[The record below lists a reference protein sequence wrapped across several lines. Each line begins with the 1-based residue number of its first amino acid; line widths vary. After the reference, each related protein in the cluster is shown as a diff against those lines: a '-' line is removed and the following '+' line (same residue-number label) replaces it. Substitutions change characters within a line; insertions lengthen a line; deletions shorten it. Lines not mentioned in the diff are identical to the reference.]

1 MSNGIRVMN
10 NPKNFYPNI
19 NIRVRIV
26 QHFSS
31 AYIRKTTG
39 ERILRKIL
47 DFVETFISGVGG

>member
-1 MSNGIRVMN
+1 MN